1 MTGLSR
7 ALDALSNG
15 LAALGRLVLLI
26 TMLHVTL
33 DVVLRFAFNRPLTG
47 TVEISSYYYMIAV
60 VFLPLAAVELR
71 NGHISVEIVA
81 QHLSEGAQR
90 VLIGVVCLLSA
101 VFYGLLAWR
110 TGLEAIEKM
119 HVGER
124 YSSSMDLSIW
134 PPRFMLPLGC
144 GLLTLVLVVKG
155 LRLLGG
161 DSRPL
166 AVEQNEHFLEQGH

>member
-1 MTGLSR
+1 MTAISR
-7 ALDALSNG
+7 VLDALSNG

-33 DVVLRFAFNRPLTG
+33 DVVLRFFFNRPLTG

-90 VLIGVVCLLSA
+90 VLIGIVCLLSS
-101 VFYGLLAWR
+101 VFYALLTWR

-155 LRLLGG
+155 LRLLSG
-161 DSRPL
+161 DAQPL
-166 AVEQNEHFLEQGH
+166 AVDPHEHFQE